1 MAETGEPISSGELNL
16 LRKDGSTISVYSSH
30 AVVTI
35 TGREPEFFC
44 IDIDLTKR
52 KQADAKI
59 RGPSALLDA
68 ASEAIYVED
77 LHDNTIQF

>member
-1 MAETGEPISSGELNL
+1 MAETGEPIPSGELNL
-16 LRKDGSTISVYSSH
+16 HRKDGSTISVYSSH

-35 TGREPEFFC
+35 PGREPEFFC

-52 KQADAKI
+52 KQADAQI
-59 RGPSALLDA
+59 REPSALLDA
-68 ASEAIYVED
+68 ASKAIYVED